1 MYTLIY
7 YVRETVGNEVFEREY
22 KGEEWRLRR
31 TALNFL
37 REIVRESYIENGYGI
52 ENIVGGIQ
60 CYKREKTNKDERKIT
75 EIRIKVE
82 KVK

>member
-7 YVRETVGNEVFEREY
+7 NVRETEGNKVSEREY
-22 KGEEWRLRR
+22 RGEEWRLRR
-31 TALNFL
+31 TALNYL
-37 REIVRESYIENGYGI
+37 REIVRESYIENGYGT

-60 CYKREKTNKDERKIT
+60 CYKSEKTNKDERKIT